1 MVKFL
6 MRICKLNF
14 GEFEENEFKK
24 FMRMGFI
31 MSMIIGIYWTMRPLK
46 NSIFNQFVGDST
58 QIAFAKVISVLLM
71 IPFVALY
78 TKLLDFISKP
88 KLLSTA
94 PPFFYGTIV
103 FIYSLLVLAFQNGV
117 FGVGYFSMFLGYFWY
132 FIVESFG
139 SMVVAL
145 FWSFA
150 IDITKSESAKRG
162 FPLVYAF
169 GQLGAIIFP
178 YVFINLPVTLGVK
191 SNFFSM
197 MIVFLLTLVIPI
209 MVKGLIKKTP
219 AELMT
224 PQNEKLDKEAKKEK
238 TGFIEG
244 LRLLFSHKYLIS
256 MFMVNFFYEAIV
268 TVFDFNFQQLA
279 AAEYSGVK
287 LTQYLSV
294 YSSVTNLV
302 TLLLLLFGV
311 NKLTNRLGLKASLVS
326 IPVFIAAAILVFST
340 TQNVTVFLCLMVA
353 CKAINYSL
361 QGPSL
366 KQLYI
371 PTSPDVKSK
380 AQAWIDT
387 FGARISKEAGSN
399 LNMLTKLV
407 GMTTYKILCTSVGF
421 AFVAVWFF
429 IAIYL
434 GKTHKEAIETNT
446 NVC

>member
-1 MVKFL
+1 

-24 FMRMGFI
+24 FMRMGMI
-31 MSMIIGIYWTMRPLK
+31 MSMIIGIYWTLRPLK
-46 NSIFNQFVGDST
+46 NSLFNQFVGDST

-71 IPFVALY
+71 VPFVAMY

-88 KLLSTA
+88 KLLSIA

-103 FIYSLLVLAFQNGV
+103 FVYSWLELAFQNRV
-117 FGVGYFSMFLGYFWY
+117 FGVNTFTVILGYFWY

-139 SMVVAL
+139 SMIVAL
-145 FWSFA
+145 FWSFS
-150 IDITKSESAKRG
+150 IDVTKSESAKKG

-169 GQLGAIIFP
+169 GQLGQILFP
-178 YVFINLPVTLGVK
+178 YLFINLPVEFGVK
-191 SNFFSM
+191 SNFLSM
-197 MIVFLLTLVIPI
+197 MIVFVLTLTIPL
-209 MVKGLIKKTP
+209 MVKGLITKTP
-219 AELMT
+219 KELMV
-224 PQNEKLDKEAKKEK
+224 PQNEKLDEKAKKKK
-238 TGFIEG
+238 TGFVEG
-244 LRLLFSHKYLIS
+244 LRLLFSHKYLIG
-256 MFMVNFFYEAIV
+256 MFLVNFFYESIV
-268 TVFDFNFQQLA
+268 TIFDFNFQQLA

-294 YSSVTNLV
+294 YSSATGIV
-302 TLLLLLFGV
+302 TLLMLLFGV
-311 NKLTNRLGLKASLVS
+311 NKITNRLGLKASLVS
-326 IPVFIAAAILVFST
+326 IPVFIAAAILIFTT
-340 TQNVTVFLCLMVA
+340 TQNVTIFLCLMIA
-353 CKAINYSL
+353 CKAINYGL

-387 FGARISKEAGSN
+387 FGSRISKEAGSN
-399 LNMLTKLV
+399 LNMLVKLL
-407 GMTTYKILCTSVGF
+407 GMTAYKILCTSVGF

-429 IAIYL
+429 IAVYL
-434 GKTHKEAIETNT
+434 GKTHKKAIETNT